1 MSSKTASTSVKS
13 NHNAPVTDTQER
25 KEQTSTTE
33 KPAPPQSKKDHE
45 ALSINRSSPP
55 SQGTHTPSGGFALSP
70 TDRVE
75 HHEYRAFPATPQ
87 YDHAFLDSAPLSP
100 FFRSSPKVT
109 PSRQFLDIRKKNT
122 MMLVAPRE
130 EKHDRA
136 DPSAYEGPDPSASD
150 EDADNTSPPRDGTQR
165 TNAKVTI
172 ISPPEIESPPHR
184 RGPPVTGPYDLSGTL
199 SRLHIHFC
207 LDFV

>member
-13 NHNAPVTDTQER
+13 NHNPPVTDTQER
-25 KEQTSTTE
+25 KEQPATTE

-55 SQGTHTPSGGFALSP
+55 SQGSHTPSGGFALSP
-70 TDRVE
+70 TERVE

-109 PSRQFLDIRKKNT
+109 PSRQFVDTRKKNT
-122 MMLVAPRE
+122 MMLAVPRA
-130 EKHDRA
+130 EKNPDRPA
-136 DPSAYEGPDPSASD
+136 HEDPSAAE

-172 ISPPEIESPPHR
+172 ISPPEIESPPQR
-184 RGPPVTGPYDLSGTL
+184 RGPPVAGPYDLSGTL
-199 SRLHIHFC
+199 
-207 LDFV
+207 